1 MHAFACV
8 CDREREHYLWCAALC
23 PGRRLK
29 WQAHTA
35 TCSDTTNWELHL
47 AVAVVWLCA
56 WVCGCSCQ
64 HICRWWKRY
73 ARKGAGQY
81 GKNSY
86 REIFFPH
93 IRINIHH
100 NISQITTHRL
110 LFASKWRYWFNLDL
124 NIFLAKREH
133 YECTWEHSCCETIV
147 HHNVTQTMETRGEN
161 ENSNGLQNNAQI
173 LTRSP
178 C

>member
-8 CDREREHYLWCAALC
+8 CDREREHYYLWCAALC

-29 WQAHTA
+29 WQAQTA

-73 ARKGAGQY
+73 ARKGAGRY

-100 NISQITTHRL
+100 YISQITTHRL

-124 NIFLAKREH
+124 NIYFLGKTWALWMYLRTFLLWDNSAPQCHPNHGNQRRKWKRKW
-133 YECTWEHSCCETIV
+133 TSKQRTDF
-147 HHNVTQTMETRGEN
+147 N
-161 ENSNGLQNNAQI
+161 
-173 LTRSP
+173 P
-178 C
+178 

>member
-1 MHAFACV
+1 MLWDLYVCMHLHVCV
-8 CDREREHYLWCAALC
+8 TERESEHYLWCAALC

-64 HICRWWKRY
+64 HICRCWKRY
-73 ARKGAGQY
+73 ARKGAGRY
-81 GKNSY
+81 GKNSH

-100 NISQITTHRL
+100 NISQITHRL
-110 LFASKWRYWFNLDL
+110 LFASKWRYWFNFDL
-124 NIFLAKREH
+124 NIYFFGKTWALWMYLRTFLLWDTTMSPKPWKPE
-133 YECTWEHSCCETIV
+133 EKMK
-147 HHNVTQTMETRGEN
+147 TQMDFKTTHRF
-161 ENSNGLQNNAQI
+161 
-173 LTRSP
+173 
-178 C
+178 